1 MSSLSRQQKAA
12 LLKDGFLPKEIY
24 QLSNATGGDQK
35 TMHIVRQQIAFS
47 SKTFRSMRNSRK
59 NYIRNLKKIG
69 WNEQEIKAKISSYY
83 VAKKNI
89 FSFLKLEYSPTKRL
103 TDYQAA
109 IKLRERSKISRVF
122 GRAYGRS
129 LHAESLPRNL
139 PKRPLYPKRPK
150 LIRRVRRTR

>member
-1 MSSLSRQQKAA
+1 MSGLSRQQKSA

-24 QLSNATGGDQK
+24 QLSNATGGDRK
-35 TMHIVRQQIAFS
+35 TMHLVRQQVAFS
-47 SKTFRSMRNSRK
+47 SKPFRAMRSSRR

-69 WNEQEIKAKISSYY
+69 WSEQEIKAKISSYY
-83 VAKKNI
+83 VAGKNI
-89 FSFLKLEYSPTKRL
+89 FSFIKLEYISAKKL
-103 TDYQAA
+103 TDFQSA

-139 PKRPLYPKRPK
+139 PKRPLYPTRPK
-150 LIRRVRRTR
+150 LVRRVRRTR